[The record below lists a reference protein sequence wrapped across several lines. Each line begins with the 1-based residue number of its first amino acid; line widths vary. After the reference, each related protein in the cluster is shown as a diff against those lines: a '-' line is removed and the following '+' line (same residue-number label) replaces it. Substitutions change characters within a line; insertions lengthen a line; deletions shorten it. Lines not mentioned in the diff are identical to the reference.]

1 MVYFKA
7 EFKVGV
13 KNLYNLIVVIF
24 DNIELSVSSIFPVN
38 SECLKIPVKFCKAEA
53 LWLEIVLNTFV
64 WRVITSFVVWAE
76 LYLKLVSVV
85 I

>member
-24 DNIELSVSSIFPVN
+24 DNIELSVSSIYPVN

-53 LWLEIVLNTFV
+53 L
-64 WRVITSFVVWAE
+64 
-76 LYLKLVSVV
+76 
-85 I
+85 